1 MKVSKMEIDRIFIF
15 EFISGGGFNH
25 VDIPISLFT
34 EGFGMLR
41 VIVEDFKNLGFQIK
55 TLIDHRIQHMIRY
68 LKTDF
73 SKEINQNMDIFLE
86 VKNAVKDCKYVFI
99 IAPEF
104 SGILYNLTKIMK
116 DQNKIILSMSL
127 EAIRLGSSKFETYKY
142 FKAQEVSTPLTY
154 HLPSHLLHKD
164 HVMKIIL
171 NFKLPV
177 IIKPEDGVGAENIFY
192 FENKSQISS
201 FFTSNRSQFESDRD
215 YIIQEYV
222 SGKDLSVS
230 IIENSQGLNILSIN
244 AQFVEISKLNSNS
257 SYLGGY
263 TPISDY
269 ENVRKNLKKQFRQ
282 LNLIGFTGY
291 YGIDFIRKTDNSLS
305 FIEIN
310 PRLTTSYVG
319 IRNIT
324 KKNPLL
330 LILHPDIDVNN
341 VVDSNHEY
349 LSHFFHLR
357 LRYVGELPLTEVNE
371 GLIPQIMKEIPH
383 IVSPPLALNEDSLFA
398 CFIATKAKNLRDSKK
413 QENRLIS
420 ALEKKEFRVIK

>member
-1 MKVSKMEIDRIFIF
+1 MEIDRIFIF

-164 HVMKIIL
+164 H
-171 NFKLPV
+171 
-177 IIKPEDGVGAENIFY
+177 
-192 FENKSQISS
+192 
-201 FFTSNRSQFESDRD
+201 
-215 YIIQEYV
+215 
-222 SGKDLSVS
+222 
-230 IIENSQGLNILSIN
+230 
-244 AQFVEISKLNSNS
+244 
-257 SYLGGY
+257 
-263 TPISDY
+263 
-269 ENVRKNLKKQFRQ
+269 
-282 LNLIGFTGY
+282 
-291 YGIDFIRKTDNSLS
+291 
-305 FIEIN
+305 
-310 PRLTTSYVG
+310 
-319 IRNIT
+319 
-324 KKNPLL
+324 
-330 LILHPDIDVNN
+330 
-341 VVDSNHEY
+341 
-349 LSHFFHLR
+349 
-357 LRYVGELPLTEVNE
+357 
-371 GLIPQIMKEIPH
+371 
-383 IVSPPLALNEDSLFA
+383 
-398 CFIATKAKNLRDSKK
+398 
-413 QENRLIS
+413 
-420 ALEKKEFRVIK
+420 

>member
-1 MKVSKMEIDRIFIF
+1 MEINRIFIF

-41 VIVEDFKNLGFQIK
+41 VIAEDFKNLGFQIK
-55 TLIDHRIQHMIRY
+55 TLIDFRIQHMIRY
-68 LKTDF
+68 LKIDF
-73 SKEINQNMDIFLE
+73 TKEITQNMDIFLE

-104 SGILYNLTKIMK
+104 SGILYNLTKMMK
-116 DQNKIILSMSL
+116 DQNKIILSMNL

-142 FKAQEVSTPLTY
+142 FKVQEVTTPLTN
-154 HLPSHLLHKD
+154 HLPSNLIHED
-164 HVMKIIL
+164 HIMKIISK
-171 NFKLPV
+171 FKFPV
-177 IIKPEDGVGAENIFY
+177 IIKPEDGVGAESIFY

-201 FFTSNRSQFESDRD
+201 FFTSNQSHFKSDRD

-222 SGKDLSVS
+222 PGKDLSVS
-230 IIENSQGLNILSIN
+230 IIGNSQGSNILSIN
-244 AQFVEISKLNSNS
+244 AQYVEINKLNNNS
-257 SYLGGY
+257 TYLGGY

-269 ENVRKNLKKQFRQ
+269 ENIRNQFEKQFQQ

-310 PRLTTSYVG
+310 PRLTTSYIG

-330 LILHPDIDVNN
+330 LISQPDIDVNN
-341 VVDSNHEY
+341 VIDSTHEHF
-349 LSHFFHLR
+349 SHFFHLR

-371 GLIPQIMKEIPH
+371 GLIPQIIKEIPH
-383 IVSPPLALNEDSLFA
+383 IVSPPLALNEDPLFA
-398 CFIATKAKNLRDSKK
+398 CFIATKAKNMRESKK
-413 QENRLIS
+413 QENHLIS

>member
-1 MKVSKMEIDRIFIF
+1 MKVSSMEINRIFIF

-41 VIVEDFKNLGFQIK
+41 VIAEDFKNLGFQIK
-55 TLIDHRIQHMIRY
+55 TLIDYRIQHMIRY

-73 SKEINQNMDIFLE
+73 TMEINQNMDIFLE
-86 VKNAVKDCKYVFI
+86 VKNAVKDCRYVFI

-127 EAIRLGSSKFETYKY
+127 EAIRLGSSKFETYIY
-142 FKAQEVSTPLTY
+142 CKAQEVSTPLTY
-154 HLPSHLLHKD
+154 HLPSLLLHKD
-164 HVMKIIL
+164 HIMKIIL
-171 NFKLPV
+171 KFKFPV
-177 IIKPEDGVGAENIFY
+177 IIKPEDGVGAESILY

-201 FFTSNRSQFESDRD
+201 FFTSSRSHFESNRD
-215 YIIQEYV
+215 YIMQEYV
-222 SGKDLSVS
+222 PGKDLSVS
-230 IIENSQGLNILSIN
+230 IIGNSQGSNILSIN
-244 AQFVEISKLNSNS
+244 AQFVEISKLTNKS

-269 ENVRKNLKKQFRQ
+269 DNIRKKLEVQLQR

-310 PRLTTSYVG
+310 PRLTTSYIG

-330 LILHPDIDVNN
+330 LISQPDMDVNN
-341 VVDSNHEY
+341 VIDSTHEY
-349 LSHFFHLR
+349 FSHFFHLR
-357 LRYVGELPLTEVNE
+357 LRYVGDLPLTEVNE
-371 GLIPQIMKEIPH
+371 GLIPQIIKEIPH
-383 IVSPPLALNEDSLFA
+383 IVSPPLALNEDPLFT
-398 CFIATKAKNLRDSKK
+398 CFIATKAKNMRDSKK
-413 QENRLIS
+413 QENRLIN